1 MTSSIKTWWRARSR
15 REQWL
20 AAVAALALVAG
31 SVELIALAPQRA
43 AKAKLQ
49 RDIVEARK
57 QLDRLQASALE
68 LASRQV
74 PAGPA
79 GALQARRERAQA
91 LVERAQ
97 ADLIAP
103 KDMARQLAAIL
114 ARHPQLRVVGM
125 QSIPP
130 KPVDAGGGRSAG
142 ALYEHGL
149 RIDVEGRYLELLA
162 YLEALEHAPHRIFWR
177 TLDMKADA
185 AVALTRIELF
195 TLSKEAV
202 WLRL

>member
-1 MTSSIKTWWRARSR
+1 MTTKLKAWWLARSR

-31 SVELIALAPQRA
+31 SIELAALAPQRA

-49 RDIVEARK
+49 REILGART

-68 LASRQV
+68 LAASHA
-74 PAGPA
+74 PATA
-79 GALQARRERAQA
+79 ADSLQARRERAQA
-91 LVERAQ
+91 QIERAQ
-97 ADLIAP
+97 VDLIAP

-125 QSIPP
+125 QSSAPTA
-130 KPVDAGGGRSAG
+130 VDGSGGTGA
-142 ALYEHGL
+142 ALYEHAL
-149 RIDVEGRYLELLA
+149 RIDVEGRYLDLLA
-162 YLEALEHAPHRIFWR
+162 YLEALEQAPHRIFWR
-177 TLDMKADA
+177 ALDLKADG
-185 AVALTRIELF
+185 AVPLTRIELF